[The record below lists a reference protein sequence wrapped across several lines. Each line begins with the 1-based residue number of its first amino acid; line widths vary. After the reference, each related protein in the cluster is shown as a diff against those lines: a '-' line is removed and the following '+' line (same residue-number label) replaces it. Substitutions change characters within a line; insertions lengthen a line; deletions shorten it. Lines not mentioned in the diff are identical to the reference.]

1 MDNVSMSMCVS
12 KAHYDEV
19 MRERKANALHA
30 EVVKRVG
37 HVRMMDGVTVSRGY
51 TVERVERRG
60 EGVWFLGTQVASGQ
74 RGWYFSH

>member
-1 MDNVSMSMCVS
+1 MQYEQAMQQ
-12 KAHYDEV
+12 
-19 MRERKANALHA
+19 RKGNALMA

-37 HVRMMDGVTVSRGY
+37 HVRVLDGVTVSRGY

-60 EGVWFLGTQVASGQ
+60 EGVWFLGTQIATGQ

>member
-1 MDNVSMSMCVS
+1 MSMSMYAS
-12 KAHYDEV
+12 TAHYNEV
-19 MRERKANALHA
+19 MAARKANALMA

-37 HVRMMDGVTVSRGY
+37 HVRMQDGVTVSRGY